1 MNKLGTSAADNKKY
15 EAYKAER
22 TATFKGLLPLLEKAY
37 AIEPENQNVIYNL
50 MTVYNYLEM
59 TAKYKELK
67 AKVKE

>member
-1 MNKLGTSAADNKKY
+1 MHNKRTEDVITIKLNSIEEYVNK
-15 EAYKAER
+15 
-22 TATFKGLLPLLEKAY
+22 
-37 AIEPENQNVIYNL
+37 NQNVIYNL